1 MIYLVGQHHWQPSC
15 FQSLPVNQRSHRK
28 LHPIDGNKFTC
39 VGSLYLNFV
48 QRVPPKQ
55 NTMGIISISIH
66 FGWLPILAKTKF
78 GWAWSPSILI
88 SDHNDWWLQYILY
101 YIYIS
106 YIYII
111 NQYVL
116 WICGPLSTTTPGVGL
131 TSKNNTCWN
140 INLSL
145 TRRLHFLPFAHRCS
159 GSNGNSH
166 ARPLCP
172 AHLLPGFCFFF
183 LGVETMLT
191 SQGKFGMPPWIMFQ
205 NGPLE

>member
-1 MIYLVGQHHWQPSC
+1 
-15 FQSLPVNQRSHRK
+15 
-28 LHPIDGNKFTC
+28 
-39 VGSLYLNFV
+39 
-48 QRVPPKQ
+48 
-55 NTMGIISISIH
+55 MGIISISIH

-106 YIYII
+106 YIYIYII

-116 WICGPLSTTTPGVGL
+116 WIWGPLSTTTPGVGL

-172 AHLLPGFCFFF
+172 AHLLPGFFFWGGGDHVNITGQIWDAPLNYVSKWPSRVATASF
-183 LGVETMLT
+183 HKGSKAWVGHIDFSATKWWHGFAWSKIMCN
-191 SQGKFGMPPWIMFQ
+191 FGHRSTPHPF
-205 NGPLE
+205 